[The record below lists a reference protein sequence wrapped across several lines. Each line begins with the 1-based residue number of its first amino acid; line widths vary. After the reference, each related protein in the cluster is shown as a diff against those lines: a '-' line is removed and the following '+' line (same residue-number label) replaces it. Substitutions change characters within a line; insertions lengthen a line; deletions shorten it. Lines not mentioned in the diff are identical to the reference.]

1 MAAGSNA
8 DIELLAGLQGGGS
21 IAGASGRRIQHE
33 LENIIN
39 RINKNPA
46 GVKITLSKNG
56 ESLLKQDIAK
66 AVESVKIESFNTTAA
81 VAKLKTDIQAALAGV
96 AIPVGVVAAGAAS
109 GAAAAA
115 QTQTTTET
123 VDAAEIEKYDN
134 AVKSLNTRL
143 STLNRRIQA
152 VKTSSAGVNEALS
165 GISGL
170 AGGSTS
176 SGSPAKNTSS
186 TMASLQQI
194 ISLNKKAES
203 LLRNNPRIVGTGY
216 GDTLNSVIEQLKSGS
231 VNKDIF
237 KQLKND
243 VLQVEVGLKNAGLQG
258 KTLWS
263 VLKSGYEKFGG
274 WALITKSM
282 MAAVNSVRQMI
293 DNVTQL
299 DAAMTE
305 LRKVTDE
312 TDATYEQ
319 FFSEATVRA
328 RSLGATVT
336 DTINASADFARFGYN
351 IEDAATLADTAI
363 IYKNVGDGITD
374 IGVASQSIIST
385 LKGFNLEAEDATHVV
400 DAFNE
405 VGNNFAIS
413 SAGIGDA
420 LTRSA
425 ASLSAANNT
434 MEESIALIT
443 AMNTTLQDPEKVG
456 TTLKT
461 ITMYLRASK
470 VELEE
475 AGESTEGM
483 AESTSKLRDS
493 VLALTGQK
501 VDIMLDDKTYKSTY
515 QILKEISQVWSSMA
529 DIDQAALLELLG
541 GKRNANATASL
552 IQNFGIA
559 EQALESA
566 TDSAGSAAAE
576 NEKYLDSILGKVA
589 QFNAAFETLSA
600 TVIDADF
607 SKGVVDA
614 GTTILDVITQLIDGV
629 GTLNTLAMGAGAAL
643 SLGKVNTIFSPFQV
657 GVKANS
663 NGGDFTSSFS
673 IGLTSQ
679 LSRDKA
685 GIDAYNAAVQTL
697 KSELKG
703 VEPESEAATK
713 AQNDFKDATEAAKTS
728 VSGSTKGLID
738 LHAAQEKGISA
749 TNSSSKSLITLRA
762 KTIAATVAT
771 TALNMAISLGLSI
784 AIQGLV
790 TGIDYLIHREE
801 RMAEAAEEASDSV
814 SKISTEAKELE
825 SSTKSAATTIQAFGD
840 QIKYVNG
847 KLTSDTLS
855 TEQITQYSEAVKSL
869 TEMYPSLISG
879 YDAEGNAI
887 VSLSGGYSNL
897 TKNIDAAYKAK
908 LLLMNAELDENMP
921 DIVKDASYKTSSLTT
936 QLKNSQA
943 LVEMAKCLSKDPYN
957 KTDNLSVSERDL
969 ANWVY
974 GKDSAELGVDLTKLD
989 LSRSLNQLIAKEG
1002 GKWFED
1008 NKYFG
1013 VKIATDSVNGWAT
1026 GINQVFSSEDGGKKL
1041 DDSAIAEYLSHVISP
1056 EKLESEVSRLEE
1068 QIKAKWAATNQSLL
1082 SYFSTDENFV
1092 QVNDAFGGLLSNVI
1106 SGADWNALIDGDVTW
1121 DSIKDYVQTNL
1132 VNVFNKID
1140 LGSVQADIKSLLSGG
1155 ADLTADQF
1163 TAVFDNV
1170 KNALLEATDGNQN
1183 QVKAIMSSI
1192 ESAMSVTADD
1202 IAKLNKQVYEG
1213 VDGGVSALKILTEAT
1228 ENWTTTEKEAIAAG
1242 IEGITDESDVVKE
1255 FISEIENGN
1264 PTIAELQALIIK
1276 TSDGSLEAAGSF
1288 AEWKKQYEELV
1299 NDISGA
1305 RSFND
1310 IVESFGTIKE
1320 ATDSAYES
1328 FLRLNGNVT
1337 QEEYE
1342 SWEPDEYYNKSVEA
1356 FNKFKALYDE
1366 GLIGRREFAQ
1376 YQKYF
1381 GLESL
1386 EETAQFFTE
1395 QGNYYIEGKEGLQ
1408 NWINKIYEMNQS
1420 GLLSKDLAS
1429 IEFLADGKSSFHFDV
1444 SRINELAAALNMT
1457 EEQAWNFVRAIR
1469 AYSESWESMS
1479 VEDLNNDFKDVGV
1492 IKKIG
1497 EEFVVSYE
1505 DIANYTGLSRTE
1517 IELLIDKLNE
1527 LNEYDGKLRLD
1538 LGLVGELEAA
1548 GNELEK
1554 IDQVLKSFDIS
1565 SFDINGEVFTVT
1577 QNMIND
1583 MLKQLSPENVKQY
1596 IAQWSKISGVVIP
1609 ADLKIDDQKVSEAI
1623 AEATEEDGTATI
1635 EVKLSTATA
1644 EQAEELAKQLEDL
1657 GMMDIEIEIDDN
1669 TVTVVGNLKR
1679 VREAIIAVQK
1689 ASSSMPTLH
1698 VSTSGNVKGGHSG
1711 AFATGTQDAPQGFA
1725 LLGDEASPTGAPRP
1739 ELVVSRGEAYL
1750 AGVNGPVVGHL
1761 NDGDRVY
1768 TYDQTKKILGGM
1780 NGKIRL
1786 PAFASGVANLGRNG
1800 SIGAGSLW
1808 SSVASSSNSSA
1819 GGNDF
1824 ESLYKYHQH
1833 LLKMEQE
1840 SQQDYL
1846 NWLNKAY
1853 KDAYARGEIELDDY
1867 YKYQEEIFDL
1877 IRELVQDNLDDAEHY
1892 IDMLGHYDGNE
1903 KQVIAIYQDLM
1914 KAIEKEISA
1923 ARAAGLNDNDE
1934 YIQNLQK
1941 QWWSYRDE
1949 ITDIQDE
1956 IADNAK
1962 DAVEDLIDL
1971 RVKMIKQDLKN
1982 EKDALKEKKS
1992 ALKDFYDEQKQMLQD
2007 EYDEEEY
2014 LDEQSEKRKAVTD
2027 LEMQLSRLS
2036 NDDSA
2041 WAQKKRLQL
2050 ESELSDARKE
2060 LRDFEKQHALETAQD
2075 QIDKAYEIEEKG
2087 IDDSIDL
2094 IEDKEDNAKALR
2106 DQALEDL
2113 RSADKQMY
2121 EDMIEWNARYGS
2133 GIDQDI
2139 TDAWTEAT
2147 KAMSEYYKLNQRYY
2161 EDINFNQGVY
2171 PDFAPKDNGS
2181 WSTNPISGDNPANK
2195 SASKSQP
2202 SAASSKAGSVSN
2214 IGPQLQYGSRG
2225 SDVSA
2230 LQTALKEMGLYSDKI
2245 DGHFGPN
2252 TKAGVMAF
2260 QRQEGISVD
2269 GIVGP
2274 NTKAKFKKHGYASGT
2289 SNALAGLHEIW
2300 EEGAEYIFTSSNGKK
2315 YRMFS
2320 GGEKVLN
2327 ADATNFLY
2335 DFANNGSKVLETIVS
2350 KLMGGGLPNVSPS
2363 VYSPVVNMGDIVV
2376 QGGASERTVSEIRRA
2391 QREQVD
2397 FMLKEFRKLR
2407 P

>member
-1 MAAGSNA
+1 
-8 DIELLAGLQGGGS
+8 
-21 IAGASGRRIQHE
+21 
-33 LENIIN
+33 
-39 RINKNPA
+39 
-46 GVKITLSKNG
+46 
-56 ESLLKQDIAK
+56 
-66 AVESVKIESFNTTAA
+66 
-81 VAKLKTDIQAALAGV
+81 
-96 AIPVGVVAAGAAS
+96 
-109 GAAAAA
+109 
-115 QTQTTTET
+115 
-123 VDAAEIEKYDN
+123 
-134 AVKSLNTRL
+134 
-143 STLNRRIQA
+143 
-152 VKTSSAGVNEALS
+152 
-165 GISGL
+165 
-170 AGGSTS
+170 
-176 SGSPAKNTSS
+176 
-186 TMASLQQI
+186 
-194 ISLNKKAES
+194 
-203 LLRNNPRIVGTGY
+203 
-216 GDTLNSVIEQLKSGS
+216 
-231 VNKDIF
+231 
-237 KQLKND
+237 
-243 VLQVEVGLKNAGLQG
+243 
-258 KTLWS
+258 
-263 VLKSGYEKFGG
+263 
-274 WALITKSM
+274 
-282 MAAVNSVRQMI
+282 
-293 DNVTQL
+293 
-299 DAAMTE
+299 
-305 LRKVTDE
+305 
-312 TDATYEQ
+312 
-319 FFSEATVRA
+319 
-328 RSLGATVT
+328 
-336 DTINASADFARFGYN
+336 
-351 IEDAATLADTAI
+351 
-363 IYKNVGDGITD
+363 
-374 IGVASQSIIST
+374 
-385 LKGFNLEAEDATHVV
+385 
-400 DAFNE
+400 
-405 VGNNFAIS
+405 
-413 SAGIGDA
+413 
-420 LTRSA
+420 
-425 ASLSAANNT
+425 
-434 MEESIALIT
+434 
-443 AMNTTLQDPEKVG
+443 
-456 TTLKT
+456 
-461 ITMYLRASK
+461 MYLRASK

-673 IGLTSQ
+673 VGFTSQ

-697 KSELKG
+697 KSELG
-703 VEPESEAATK
+703 EVGLTDEAAAK
-713 AQNDFKDATEAAKTS
+713 ARKNFAEATESAKTS
-728 VSGSTKGLID
+728 VSGCAKELINF
-738 LHAAQEKGISA
+738 HAKQEEGISA

-801 RMAEAAEEASDSV
+801 RMAEAAEEAKES
-814 SKISTEAKELE
+814 ISSIGSELKDLKGSTDDALSTIKTFYKEAAAGTLSSEQAEAYSAAVKEL
-825 SSTKSAATTIQAFGD
+825 TD
-840 QIKYVNG
+840 Q
-847 KLTSDTLS
+847 
-855 TEQITQYSEAVKSL
+855 
-869 TEMYPSLISG
+869 YPSLIKG
-879 YDAEGNAI
+879 YDAEGNALI
-887 VSLSGGYSNL
+887 DLSHGYEALADSV
-897 TKNIDAAYKAK
+897 TSAYNAK
-908 LLLMNAELDENMP
+908 LALANIELDEDVG
-921 DIVKDASYKTSSLTT
+921 DIVKDAASKADKLKNQADNANAKAEMYSKALSAVASSITIDKNNRVDLRDILPDNKELAAAIRAKIVADGGEWFKANGFQNVDVVSYSTQGSSSKGTFRLDLGELESGQQQIDEEVISEYISSIVGSASEKYEAEIEKLKAQISVTWSGVSSSLQTYL
-936 QLKNSQA
+936 Q
-943 LVEMAKCLSKDPYN
+943 
-957 KTDNLSVSERDL
+957 
-969 ANWVY
+969 
-974 GKDSAELGVDLTKLD
+974 
-989 LSRSLNQLIAKEG
+989 
-1002 GKWFED
+1002 
-1008 NKYFG
+1008 
-1013 VKIATDSVNGWAT
+1013 TDSS
-1026 GINQVFSSEDGGKKL
+1026 F
-1041 DDSAIAEYLSHVISP
+1041 IALSDY
-1056 EKLESEVSRLEE
+1056 
-1068 QIKAKWAATNQSLL
+1068 AKTA
-1082 SYFSTDENFV
+1082 
-1092 QVNDAFGGLLSNVI
+1092 I
-1106 SGADWNALIDGDVTW
+1106 SGMITNIDWASALDGQDVTW
-1121 DSIKDYVQTNL
+1121 DGIKSFVQDKLIDVFSAPEAEVSDAVKRNISGFISGSIQSL
-1132 VNVFNKID
+1132 
-1140 LGSVQADIKSLLSGG
+1140 SPEDIK
-1155 ADLTADQF
+1155 TAYSE
-1163 TAVFDNV
+1163 V
-1170 KNALLEATDGNQN
+1170 KNALSSYLGENSAALKT
-1183 QVKAIMSSI
+1183 IMSSI
-1192 ESAMSVTADD
+1192 DLSFDVDLDSLDDSLSAAKEKLVDAMSALDDGSEASERANSALNSFIASLDGMSYAELENFINFVNEDGNLDLTFEGWTAAWEEYNRSMLQAKGLDVAQSQIGLFAEQAGILSD
-1202 IAKLNKQVYEG
+1202 SLNKLGIATTEDQINAEEYGYAYEQKVAKLK
-1213 VDGGVSALKILTEAT
+1213 
-1228 ENWTTTEKEAIAAG
+1228 
-1242 IEGITDESDVVKE
+1242 
-1255 FISEIENGN
+1255 
-1264 PTIAELQALIIK
+1264 ELQELADAGK
-1276 TSDGSLEAAGSF
+1276 TGGRKYSQIATGFGIDMGLSV
-1288 AEWKKQYEELV
+1288 AEQKAQ
-1299 NDISGA
+1299 I
-1305 RSFND
+1305 
-1310 IVESFGTIKE
+1310 
-1320 ATDSAYES
+1320 
-1328 FLRLNGNVT
+1328 
-1337 QEEYE
+1337 
-1342 SWEPDEYYNKSVEA
+1342 DE
-1356 FNKFKALYDE
+1356 
-1366 GLIGRREFAQ
+1366 
-1376 YQKYF
+1376 
-1381 GLESL
+1381 
-1386 EETAQFFTE
+1386 
-1395 QGNYYIEGKEGLQ
+1395 
-1408 NWINKIYEMNQS
+1408 
-1420 GLLSKDLAS
+1420 LSKLYT
-1429 IEFLADGKSSFHFDV
+1429 EGTDG
-1444 SRINELAAALNMT
+1444 
-1457 EEQAWNFVRAIR
+1457 
-1469 AYSESWESMS
+1469 
-1479 VEDLNNDFKDVGV
+1479 
-1492 IKKIG
+1492 
-1497 EEFVVSYE
+1497 
-1505 DIANYTGLSRTE
+1505 
-1517 IELLIDKLNE
+1517 
-1527 LNEYDGKLRLD
+1527 LD
-1538 LGLVGELEAA
+1538 LFLS
-1548 GNELEK
+1548 K
-1554 IDQVLKSFDIS
+1554 IQQA
-1565 SFDINGEVFTVT
+1565 N
-1577 QNMIND
+1577 
-1583 MLKQLSPENVKQY
+1583 
-1596 IAQWSKISGVVIP
+1596 ISGVLDESITSVTRLDDGTLDFRYDINQLEELGEKIGMTKEQVLDFIDLFKLYSQDFHEGSAEEYDTMFRNAGLYVNDTAVGVRELMEYTGQSKAEVEQLVEEINEFRATIGKEPLELIVDASGIYDLKRTLQREGIAVHVRVEDDGSETFIMSQGVINSMKQQISAAYKEAMGVEISSDELTARVVEMVKKCQQICPSLEIP
-1609 ADLKIDDQKVSEAI
+1609 ADVKIGDQDLSSVLNEGASGDNVIEKNVDISFMNDCDKALDAMI
-1623 AEATEEDGTATI
+1623 TKWDGFRAAKNISKTVTTTYVEKHVI
-1635 EVKLSTATA
+1635 KN
-1644 EQAEELAKQLEDL
+1644 AKQH
-1657 GMMDIEIEIDDN
+1657 
-1669 TVTVVGNLKR
+1669 R
-1679 VREAIIAVQK
+1679 A
-1689 ASSSMPTLH
+1689 
-1698 VSTSGNVKGGHSG
+1698 KGTMNAYRGY
-1711 AFATGTQDAPQGFA
+1711 A
-1725 LLGDEASPTGAPRP
+1725 LLGDEPSSDGSPRP
-1739 ELVVSRGEAYL
+1739 ELVVSKDGAYL
-1750 AGVNGPVVGHL
+1750 AGVNGPVVGYLQEH
-1761 NDGDRVY
+1761 DQVY
-1768 TYDQTKKILGGM
+1768 TYSQTKDILKNRDLL
-1780 NGKIRL
+1780 NGI
-1786 PAFASGVANLGRNG
+1786 PAFGTGRVPRSALSSPNGGRSGG
-1800 SIGAGSLW
+1800 SYSVGSK
-1808 SSVASSSNSSA
+1808 SSYSSNYSSSSSSSSSSSKSTESE
-1819 GGNDF
+1819 F
-1824 ESLYKYHQH
+1824 ERLYKYHQH

-1853 KDAYARGEIELDDY
+1853 QDAYAQGVIELDDY
-1867 YKYQEEIFDL
+1867 YKYQEEVHDL

-1903 KQVIAIYQDLM
+1903 KQIVAIYQDLI

-2014 LDEQSEKRKAVTD
+2014 LDEQSEKRKAVTG

-2050 ESELSDARKE
+2050 ESELADARKE

-2300 EEGAEYIFTSSNGKK
+2300 EEGSEYIFTSSNGKK

>member
-56 ESLLKQDIAK
+56 ETLLKQDIAK

-143 STLNRRIQA
+143 LTLNRRIQA
-152 VKTSSAGVNEALS
+152 VKTSSVGVNEALS

-176 SGSPAKNTSS
+176 SGSPAKNASN

-282 MAAVNSVRQMI
+282 MAAINSVRQMI

-319 FFSEATVRA
+319 FFSKATVRA
-328 RSLGATVT
+328 RSLGTTVT
-336 DTINASADFARFGYN
+336 DTINASADFARLGYN

-629 GTLNTLAMGAGAAL
+629 GTLKALAMGVGAAL
-643 SLGKVNTIFSPFQV
+643 SLGKVNSIFSPFQLSV
-657 GVKANS
+657 DSKTGSFNKPTVDFGLSFGRQTKTDLGGMNAYNNALRTFQNEVKGVERGTEAW
-663 NGGDFTSSFS
+663 T
-673 IGLTSQ
+673 
-679 LSRDKA
+679 
-685 GIDAYNAAVQTL
+685 DAQKKFNAAVEEARVSVSSYMQEQIDAAKLRANDKSTDLQSDDGIQTSITSL
-697 KSELKG
+697 KEFNLKT
-703 VEPESEAATK
+703 VAAT
-713 AQNDFKDATEAAKTS
+713 A
-728 VSGSTKGLID
+728 
-738 LHAAQEKGISA
+738 
-749 TNSSSKSLITLRA
+749 
-762 KTIAATVAT
+762 AT
-771 TALNMAISLGLSI
+771 TALNMAVSVLASV
-784 AIQGLV
+784 AIQALITGL
-790 TGIDYLIHREE
+790 DYLLHREE
-801 RMAEAAEEASDSV
+801 RIAEAAEAAV
-814 SKISTEAKELE
+814 SAVADIGAEIDELKTSTEDA
-825 SSTKSAATTIQAFGD
+825 TTTIQAFGD

-847 KLTSDTLS
+847 RLTSDTLS
-855 TEQITQYSEAVKSL
+855 SEQITQYSEAVKNL
-869 TEMYPSLISG
+869 AEQYPSLISG

-887 VSLSGGYSNL
+887 IELSGEYGTL
-897 TKNIDAAYKAK
+897 TEQIKAAYKAK
-908 LLLMNAELDENMP
+908 LLLMNAELDEKMP
-921 DIVKDASYKTSSLTT
+921 DIVKGMTALRTERGTYSATQSYYSEDTDAY
-936 QLKNSQA
+936 
-943 LVEMAKCLSKDPYN
+943 
-957 KTDNLSVSERDL
+957 RD
-969 ANWVY
+969 Y
-974 GKDSAELGVDLTKLD
+974 QK
-989 LSRSLNQLIAKEG
+989 
-1002 GKWFED
+1002 
-1008 NKYFG
+1008 
-1013 VKIATDSVNGWAT
+1013 KIDSVDAK
-1026 GINQVFSSEDGGKKL
+1026 I
-1041 DDSAIAEYLSHVISP
+1041 
-1056 EKLESEVSRLEE
+1056 R
-1068 QIKAKWAATNQSLL
+1068 AKWQEINQSLL
-1082 SYFSTDENFV
+1082 RYFSTDDNFS
-1092 QVNDAFGGLLSNVI
+1092 QVNEAFNGLLSNI
-1106 SGADWNALIDGDVTW
+1106 INSADWGKLLGSDVSW
-1121 DSIKDYVQTNL
+1121 DEIKSYVQNNI
-1132 VNVFNKID
+1132 VDVFNNID
-1140 LGSVQADIKSLLSGG
+1140 SGSVQADIKALLSGS
-1155 ADLTADQF
+1155 ANLTVEEFGRIVNSTKA
-1163 TAVFDNV
+1163 
-1170 KNALLEATDGNQN
+1170 ALLEATGGDQD
-1183 QVKAIMSSI
+1183 QVKAIMAGL
-1192 ESAMSVTADD
+1192 ESAMVATAKDVGE
-1202 IAKLNKQVYEG
+1202 INKQVYEG

-1527 LNEYDGKLRLD
+1527 LDEYDGKLRLD

-1554 IDQVLKSFDIS
+1554 IDQVLKSFNIS

-1577 QNMIND
+1577 QNMIDD

-1623 AEATEEDGTATI
+1623 AEATEEDGTATV

-1644 EQAEELAKQLEDL
+1644 EQAAALKEQLIDL
-1657 GMMDIEIEIDDN
+1657 GMMDVEVEIDDN
-1669 TVTVVGNLKR
+1669 TVKVIGNINKVRNALLRLQQTNNSMSGIGYTVTG
-1679 VREAIIAVQK
+1679 
-1689 ASSSMPTLH
+1689 SSGFSMIPTP
-1698 VSTSGNVKGGHSG
+1698 VTGRG
-1711 AFATGTQDAPQGFA
+1711 FATGTQNASPGLS
-1725 LLGDEASPTGAPRP
+1725 LLGDEPSPTGAPRP
-1739 ELVVSRGEAYL
+1739 ELVVSGNEAYL
-1750 AGVNGPVVGHL
+1750 AGVNGPTIGRL
-1761 NDGDRVY
+1761 NKGDVVY
-1768 TYDQTKKILGGM
+1768 TYSQTKEILKGV
-1780 NGKIRL
+1780 NGKVRF

-1867 YKYQEEIFDL
+1867 YKYQEEVHDL

-1903 KQVIAIYQDLM
+1903 KQIIAIYQDLM

-2075 QIDKAYEIEEKG
+2075 QIDRAYEIEEKG

-2171 PDFAPKDNGS
+2171 PAFAPKDNGS

-2195 SASKSQP
+2195 SASKTQP

-2300 EEGAEYIFTSSNGKK
+2300 EEGSEYIFTSSNGKK

-2376 QGGASERTVSEIRRA
+2376 QGSASERTVSEIRRA